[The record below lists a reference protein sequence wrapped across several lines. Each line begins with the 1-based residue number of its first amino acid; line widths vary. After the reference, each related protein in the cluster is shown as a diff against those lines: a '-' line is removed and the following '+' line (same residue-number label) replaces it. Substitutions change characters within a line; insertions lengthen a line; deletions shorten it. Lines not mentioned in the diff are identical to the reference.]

1 MRTLHQTVKIK
12 VNGALR
18 EVCAD
23 PNTPLLYLLRNDL
36 DFKGTR
42 FGCGT
47 GNCGACT
54 VIIDGRAVQSCD
66 TPLWTVKDH
75 PVMTVEGL
83 AQDAVG
89 ALVRDAFLTEQ
100 AAQCGYCSNGI
111 LMTVTALLHRT
122 SQPSQDEIIEAL
134 GRHLCRCGTHVR
146 ILRAVQRAIQMI
158 AQETQK

>member
-1 MRTLHQTVKIK
+1 
-12 VNGALR
+12 
-18 EVCAD
+18 
-23 PNTPLLYLLRNDL
+23 
-36 DFKGTR
+36 
-42 FGCGT
+42 
-47 GNCGACT
+47 
-54 VIIDGRAVQSCD
+54 
-66 TPLWTVKDH
+66 
-75 PVMTVEGL
+75 MTVEGL